1 VSSEKVKRSVA
12 GSHNPT
18 RWGSIWQGVASR
30 PLARHGLFA
39 VIVAAAVL
47 VFSYEVGAYTDYEL
61 TGVAIFAIAA
71 AGLTVL
77 TGVNGQISLGH
88 GALMAV
94 GAYTTALLL
103 EWHSNLLMILVMA
116 VSVAV
121 TAITGLFFGVAAARL
136 RGPYLAGVTLTLAL
150 ALPQLALHFSSIFA
164 GEQGIPINPP
174 AAPGWLGVNF
184 SLEQWLAWV
193 AVAAALVTLVLLA
206 NLLRSW
212 VGRALRAVRDD
223 EVAAMLAGIHVGR
236 TRVIA
241 FVISAACAG
250 LAGSLF
256 AYWLGLAAPGGFSVI
271 LSLQLLIAIVIGGLG
286 SLVGAVWGALFLI
299 LLPNLTGSLAT
310 AFNLP
315 SSISNNLPQA
325 IFGAVLVL
333 AVLAFPRGIQGGLTR
348 LGGVGLAR
356 WRQRRPLRGSG

>member
-1 VSSEKVKRSVA
+1 MSSEKVGAAPRVRQPSRLA
-12 GSHNPT
+12 AILG
-18 RWGSIWQGVASR
+18 GAMER
-30 PLARHGLFA
+30 PLIRH
-39 VIVAAAVL
+39 VAPALLVL
-47 VFSYEVGAYTDYEL
+47 GAFLALSYQVSSYTDYEAA
-61 TGVAIFAIAA
+61 GVAIFAIAA

-77 TGVNGQISLGH
+77 TGINGQISLGH

-103 EWHSNLLMILVMA
+103 EWQPNLPMILVLA

-121 TAITGLFFGVAAARL
+121 TGITGLFFGVAAARL

-174 AAPGWLGVNF
+174 AAPAWLGANF
-184 SLEQWLAWV
+184 DLEQWLAWV
-193 AVAAALVTLVLLA
+193 TVLAALVSLVLLA
-206 NLLRSW
+206 NLLRSG

-223 EVAAMLAGIHVGR
+223 EIAAQLAGIHVGR
-236 TRVIA
+236 ARVTA
-241 FVISAACAG
+241 FVVSAACAG

-256 AYWLGLAAPGGFSVI
+256 AYWLGLAAPGGFGVT

-299 LLPNLTGSLAT
+299 LLPDLTSGLAST
-310 AFNLP
+310 YNFP
-315 SSISNNLPQA
+315 SSVSNNLPQA
-325 IFGAVLVL
+325 IFSVVLVL
-333 AVLAFPRGIQGGLTR
+333 AILVFPSGIQGGLVR
-348 LGGVGLAR
+348 LGGLGRSR
-356 WRQRRPLRGSG
+356 WRQLRAVRGSG

>member
-1 VSSEKVKRSVA
+1 MSSEKVTSSVA
-12 GSHNPT
+12 GPHPAT
-18 RWGSIWQGVASR
+18 LWGSIWQGVTAR
-30 PLARHGLFA
+30 PLARHGIPAL
-39 VIVAAAVL
+39 IVAAAVL
-47 VFSYEVGAYTDYEL
+47 IFSYEVGSYTDYEL
-61 TGVAIFAIAA
+61 AGVAIIAIAA

-103 EWHSNLLMILVMA
+103 EWQPNLALILVLA
-116 VSVAV
+116 VSVVV
-121 TAITGLFFGVAAARL
+121 TALTGVFFGLAAARL
-136 RGPYLAGVTLTLAL
+136 RGPYLAGVTLALAL
-150 ALPQLALHFSSIFA
+150 ALPQLALHFSSVFA
-164 GEQGIPINPP
+164 GEQGIAINPP
-174 AAPGWLGVNF
+174 AAPSWLGVNF

-206 NLLRSW
+206 NLLRSG
-212 VGRALRAVRDD
+212 VGRSLRAVRDD
-223 EVAAMLAGIHVGR
+223 EVAAMLAGIHVGHA
-236 TRVIA
+236 RVTA

-256 AYWLGLAAPGGFSVI
+256 ADWLGLAAPGGFGVT

-299 LLPNLTGSLAT
+299 LLPDLTSGLST

-315 SSISNNLPQA
+315 SAISNNLPQA

-333 AVLAFPRGIQGGLTR
+333 VVLAFPQGIQGGLSR
-348 LGGVGLAR
+348 LGVLGRSR
-356 WRQRRPLRGSG
+356 WRQRRTLRGSG

>member
-1 VSSEKVKRSVA
+1 MGSEKVSAAPRVRHLSLRA
-12 GSHNPT
+12 M
-18 RWGSIWQGVASR
+18 IWRAALER
-30 PLARHGLFA
+30 PLVRHGVPA
-39 VIVAAAVL
+39 L
-47 VFSYEVGAYTDYEL
+47 VVFGAFLAFSYQVSPYTDYEAA
-61 TGVAIFAIAA
+61 GVAILAIAA

-103 EWHSNLLMILVMA
+103 EWQPNLAMILVLA
-116 VSVAV
+116 ISVVV
-121 TAITGLFFGVAAARL
+121 TGITGLFFGVAAARL

-164 GEQGIPINPP
+164 GEQGIPISPP
-174 AAPGWLGVNF
+174 TAPGWLGASF

-193 AVAAALVTLVLLA
+193 TVLVGLVTLILLA
-206 NLLRSW
+206 NLLRSG
-212 VGRALRAVRDD
+212 VGRSLRAVRDD
-223 EVAAMLAGIHVGR
+223 EVAAQLAGIHPGR
-236 TRVIA
+236 ARVTA

-256 AYWLGLAAPGGFSVI
+256 AYWLGLAAPGGFAVT

-286 SLVGAVWGALFLI
+286 SLVGAVWGALFVI
-299 LLPNLTGSLAT
+299 VVPDLTSGLAST
-310 AFNLP
+310 YNFP
-315 SSISNNLPQA
+315 SSVSNNLPQA

-333 AVLAFPRGIQGGLTR
+333 AILLFPSGIQGGLLR
-348 LGGVGLAR
+348 LGGLGR
-356 WRQRRPLRGSG
+356 SGWRQLRRERGAG